1 VVALLNELLHL
12 VVEICGGGDDGGEA
26 KGVDKMN
33 IAIEGGD
40 KVNLAVVNKY
50 F

>member
-12 VVEICGGGDDGGEA
+12 VVEICVGDDGGEA

-33 IAIEGGD
+33 LAIEGGD